1 MNTIIRASTIQEVL
15 KAIAD
20 LAIFRAKQTLGKDTI
35 FKMKSDEAKAA
46 ALTEFADELSKVQI
60 EKPATGTPE
69 DWRDG
74 RREISLDRNG
84 LVAWSAAMKRYISD
98 RNRKLRDE
106 SVEQYERRMAY
117 LRGLET
123 QITEALDSYGQPP
136 GLKGIR

>member
-1 MNTIIRASTIQEVL
+1 MNTIIRANTISEVL
-15 KAIAD
+15 KAITD
-20 LAIFRAKQTLGKDTI
+20 LATFRAKQILTKDTI
-35 FKMKSDEAKAA
+35 FKMDSDGARADG
-46 ALTEFADELSKVQI
+46 LTEFADELSKVQI

-69 DWRDG
+69 DWREG
-74 RREISLDRNG
+74 CREISLDRNA

-136 GLKGIR
+136 GLKGI